1 MDELILD
8 LIDYGVEDEY
18 DEDED
23 GITIYGDPTLAFSM
37 IQWMLEI

>member
-18 DEDED
+18 DEDEEEKFNHH
-23 GITIYGDPTLAFSM
+23 IRRS
-37 IQWMLEI
+37 